1 MKKINNK
8 NNNEIDNVLYS
19 LFQEMLEDGVEAG
32 LLTYLLSKHAMEIA
46 LSSCNEADKVIFNV
60 LNGILRVVAEK
71 NDTRPKCLST
81 ENDKALND
89 NNPKKLTVQ

>member
-1 MKKINNK
+1 MNK
-8 NNNEIDNVLYS
+8 LKNNEIDNALYV
-19 LFQEMLEDGVEAG
+19 LFQDMFDDGVETG

-60 LNGILRVVAEK
+60 LNGMLRSVAEK
-71 NDTRPKCLST
+71 NDNKPKCLST